1 VARIGVPVAGG
12 FLHLVVPLEGPSEMQ
27 ETEVRTHD
35 RGAARHL
42 RIEVDG
48 RDVLSSFREMPDGSR
63 LGLLTGLSV
72 GPHTIVARA
81 NGSGKGSPPGR
92 TARLDVVNH
101 PITGP
106 LFSGPQQQPFFC
118 ETVQAGLDPPTDA
131 DCSARSAGQAA
142 GHLLRWRVR
151 LDQAGSRHAAA
162 PRHLARLRHVTALAS
177 QMPASS

>member
-131 DCSARSAGQAA
+131 DFTP
-142 GHLLRWRVR
+142 
-151 LDQAGSRHAAA
+151 DQQ
-162 PRHLARLRHVTALAS
+162 ARLQATFPGGVCDWTKPGVDAQPPLGTWLDYGT
-177 QMPASS
+177 